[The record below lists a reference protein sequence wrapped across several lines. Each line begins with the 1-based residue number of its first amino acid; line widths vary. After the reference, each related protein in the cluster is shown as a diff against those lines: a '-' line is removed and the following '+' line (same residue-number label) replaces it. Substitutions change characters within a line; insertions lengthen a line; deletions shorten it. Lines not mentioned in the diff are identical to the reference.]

1 MTARPSAPDDE
12 IRQTTFQLSV
22 PPNPRPTSRLL
33 PVRTWRGSDEGKDM
47 PALDALTDLSRSAG
61 SHVRDA
67 TQVVP
72 WRRCCAGIV
81 LALLVLLLA
90 STAAALA
97 WSFWVL
103 ASGALSGQGAIL
115 ALVALMGSAVA
126 CSRYIGVGLVGSLI
140 LVGIGG
146 ALLFIG
152 ALFGVAGYHLILG
165 S

>member
-1 MTARPSAPDDE
+1 
-12 IRQTTFQLSV
+12 
-22 PPNPRPTSRLL
+22 
-33 PVRTWRGSDEGKDM
+33 M
-47 PALDALTDLSRSAG
+47 PALNALTDLSRTAG